1 MSIGSVM
8 SSYVLFVLV
17 IKVCVVIITVMN
29 SKDIWFSRNFVQH
42 LKDFFYF
49 KTVVIL

>member
-29 SKDIWFSRNFVQH
+29 SKDIWFSCNFVQH
-42 LKDFFYF
+42 LKDFLF
-49 KTVVIL
+49 